1 LFSIIGKLSLRY
13 ELKPQNNKNSNLI
26 CKFAFLNQN
35 SNKQTM
41 ALQSINPTTT
51 KAWQELQKHFQEMQT
66 ASMKT
71 MFQEDSNRTE
81 KFHIQW
87 NDFLVDYSKN
97 IINQQ
102 TIDLLLQLA
111 EEVNLKDAI
120 SQYFKGDSINQTENR
135 AVLHTALRANESD
148 SVLVD
153 NQNVI
158 PEIFEVKAKI
168 KIFTNEVVNGD
179 RKGFTGKEFTDI
191 VNIGIGGSDLG
202 PAMVVEALQFYKN
215 HLNVHFVSNVDGDHV
230 QEIIK
235 KLNPETT
242 LFVIVSKTF
251 TTQETLTNSET
262 IRKWFL
268 KSASQDDVAKHFVAV
283 STNIKNVT
291 EFGINPENVFPMWDW
306 VGGRFSLWSAVGLS
320 ISLAVGFDNFD
331 KLLKGANDMDNHF
344 KSATFDKNIPIVLAL
359 LSIWYNNFFGAESE
373 ALIPYTQ
380 YLQKLAPYLQQG
392 IMESNG
398 KSIGR
403 DGKPVNYQTGT
414 IIWGEPGTNSQHAF
428 FQLIHQGT
436 KLIPTDFIGFVKPLY
451 GDKDHHDKLMSNFFA
466 QTEALLN
473 GKTSEQV
480 QAEFDKQNLSIDKT
494 EYLRPFKVFAG
505 NKPTNT
511 LLINKLTPE
520 TLGALVA
527 MYEHKIF
534 VQGVIWNIF
543 SYDQWGVELGKQLAN
558 AVLEEINS
566 KEIKNHDGSTTFLL
580 KHFIKQ

>member
-1 LFSIIGKLSLRY
+1 
-13 ELKPQNNKNSNLI
+13 
-26 CKFAFLNQN
+26 
-35 SNKQTM
+35 M
-41 ALQSINPTTT
+41 ALQNTNPTSTT
-51 KAWQELQKHFQEMQT
+51 AWNEIQNHFETMKNV
-66 ASMKT
+66 SMKK
-71 MFQEDSNRTE
+71 MFQEDASRAS
-81 KFHIQW
+81 KFHIKW
-87 NDFLVDYSKN
+87 NDFLIDYSKN
-97 IINQQ
+97 RINQETMDLLVKLANEVHLKEAISGCFDGEIIN
-102 TIDLLLQLA
+102 
-111 EEVNLKDAI
+111 K
-120 SQYFKGDSINQTENR
+120 TENR
-135 AVLHTALRANESD
+135 EVLHTALRAPENT
-148 SVLVD
+148 VVNVD
-153 NQNVI
+153 GQNI
-158 PEIFEVKAKI
+158 ISEIYDVKSKI
-168 KIFTNEVVNGD
+168 KAFTNEIVNGD
-179 RKGFTGKEFTDI
+179 RKGFTGKAFTDV

-202 PAMVVEALQFYKN
+202 PAMVVEGLQFYKN

-230 QEIIK
+230 NEIIK

-262 IRKWFL
+262 IRTWFL
-268 KSASQDDVAKHFVAV
+268 KSAKQEDVAKHFVAV

-291 EFGINPENVFPMWDW
+291 AFGIDLNNVFPMWDW

-320 ISLAVGFDNFD
+320 ISLAVGFDNFN
-331 KLLKGANDMDNHF
+331 KVLKGANEMDEHF
-344 KSATFDKNIPIVLAL
+344 KTAAFDKNIPVVLAL

-436 KLIPTDFIGFVKPLY
+436 KLIPTDFIGFVNSLY
-451 GDKDHHDKLMSNFFA
+451 GNKDHHDKLMSNFFA

-473 GKTSEQV
+473 GKTEEQV
-480 QAEFDKQNLSIDKT
+480 RNEFEKQGLSSEKAD
-494 EYLRPFKVFAG
+494 YLAPFKVFEG

-511 LLINKLTPE
+511 ILINSLTPE
-520 TLGALVA
+520 TLGSLVA

-543 SYDQWGVELGKQLAN
+543 SYDQWGVELGKQLATSI
-558 AVLEEINS
+558 LEEINS
-566 KEIKNHDGSTTFLL
+566 KSLNNHDCSTLFLL
-580 KHFIKQ
+580 NHYLK

>member
-1 LFSIIGKLSLRY
+1 
-13 ELKPQNNKNSNLI
+13 
-26 CKFAFLNQN
+26 
-35 SNKQTM
+35 M
-41 ALQSINPTTT
+41 ALKNTNPTTT
-51 KAWQELQKHFQEMQT
+51 TTWQKLSKHFDIMRL
-66 ASMKT
+66 ASMPK
-71 MFQEDSNRTE
+71 MFEDDKNRAA
-81 KFHIQW
+81 KFHVKW

-97 IINQQ
+97 RINQE
-102 TIDLLLQLA
+102 TINLLLELA
-111 EEVNLKDAI
+111 NEVELKDAI
-120 SQYFKGDSINQTENR
+120 AKYFAGDSINQTENR
-135 AVLHTALRANESD
+135 AVLHTALRAPSNTDVKVEGE
-148 SVLVD
+148 
-153 NQNVI
+153 NVI
-158 PEIFEVKAKI
+158 PEIFEVKEKI
-168 KIFTNEVVNGD
+168 KNFTAEVINGT
-179 RKGFTGKEFTDI
+179 RKGYTGKTFTDV

-215 HLNVHFVSNVDGDHV
+215 HLNLHFVSNVDGDHV
-230 QEIIK
+230 NEIIK

-268 KSASQDDVAKHFVAV
+268 QSATQEDVAKHFVAV

-291 EFGINPENVFPMWDW
+291 EFGINENNVFPMWDW

-331 KLLKGANDMDNHF
+331 KLLHGANKMDNHF
-344 KSATFDKNIPIVLAL
+344 KTADFDKNIPVILAL

-403 DGKPVNYQTGT
+403 DGKLVNYQTGT

-451 GDKDHHDKLMSNFFA
+451 GDQDHHDKLMSNFFA

-473 GKTSEQV
+473 GKTEAQV
-480 QAEFDKQNLSIDKT
+480 QSEFDKQGLSK
-494 EYLRPFKVFAG
+494 EKAGFLLPFKVFSG

-511 LLINKLTPE
+511 ILIQKLTPE
-520 TLGALVA
+520 NLGSLIAL
-527 MYEHKIF
+527 YEHKIF
-534 VQGVIWNIF
+534 VQGIIWNIF

-558 AVLEEINS
+558 SILSEINS
-566 KEIKNHDGSTTFLL
+566 GDVKQHDSSTTFLL
-580 KHFIKQ
+580 SHFLKNK